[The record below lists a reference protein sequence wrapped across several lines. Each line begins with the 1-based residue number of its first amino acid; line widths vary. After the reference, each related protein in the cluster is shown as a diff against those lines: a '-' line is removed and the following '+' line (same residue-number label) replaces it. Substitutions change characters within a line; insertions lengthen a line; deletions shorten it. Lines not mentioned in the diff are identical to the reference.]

1 MFMKKF
7 QENIGSKEKAD
18 ANSISFGPVKF
29 IPKVLPS
36 YRYVF
41 PKGEM
46 KWGHNLEKKQQI
58 AIIKH
63 SEAEEEREGVQQ

>member
-1 MFMKKF
+1 MRIQFF
-7 QENIGSKEKAD
+7 LDPLYCYLFA
-18 ANSISFGPVKF
+18 
-29 IPKVLPS
+29 
-36 YRYVF
+36 YVF

-63 SEAEEEREGVQQ
+63 SEAEGEREEVQQ